1 MFTYLSQII
10 LAFLI
15 TFLISFPYIRLLYKF
30 NIRRISK
37 AELDAILPGKQV
49 KFGTPIM
56 GGTVIITSVLA
67 LSYFYLRGWEYFIP
81 VALILVVGAV
91 FGAIDEYTNTLGRTF
106 KALRIS
112 RQNNGFS
119 LFPVGGFL
127 YKIKQALLHPW
138 RLFEEA
144 IRVMG
149 SEQRGMKA
157 HYKFLMQVVLALI
170 PTVYLYL
177 NQNGTF
183 VNFSIYGDLD
193 LGYLYYPLVLIYF
206 IGFANAFG
214 ITDGL
219 DGLSAGT
226 HSIAFAF
233 FGILAA
239 FFGYEEVAYLCFII
253 VGAELAFLYF
263 NIHPARMEMSDVGTM
278 PLGTIFALIALLL
291 HKELAMLF
299 IGAIFLIEVVSSV
312 SQQWSVKLTGKRLFL
327 VAPIHHHFEKLG
339 WPETKVTMRFWL
351 FTVISGVLGLIVG
364 LG

>member
-1 MFTYLSQII
+1 MFTYIAQIL
-10 LAFLI
+10 LAFFL
-15 TFLISFPYIRLLYKF
+15 TFVISFPYIRLLYRF

-56 GGTVIITSVLA
+56 GGAVIIFSA
-67 LSYFYLRGWEYFIP
+67 LFLSAFFLREWEYFIP
-81 VALILVVGAV
+81 VMAILILGSV

-106 KALRIS
+106 RALRIS
-112 RQNNGFS
+112 KQRSGFS
-119 LFPVGGFL
+119 LFPVGGIA
-127 YKIKQALLHPW
+127 YRIKQVLLHPW
-138 RLFEEA
+138 KMFEEA

-170 PTVYLYL
+170 PVIYLYI
-177 NQNGTF
+177 NKNGTY
-183 VNFSIYGDLD
+183 VNFSIWGNWD
-193 LGYLYYPLVLIYF
+193 LGLLYYPLILIYF
-206 IGFANAFG
+206 ISFANAFG

-226 HSIAFAF
+226 HSIAFTF

-239 FFGYEEVAYLCFII
+239 FLGYYEVAYLCFILL
-253 VGAELAFLYF
+253 GAELAFLYF
-263 NIHPARMEMSDVGTM
+263 NINPARMEMSDVGTM
-278 PLGTIFALIALLL
+278 PIGTIFALVALLL

-299 IGAIFLIEVVSSV
+299 IGAIFIIEIISSV
-312 SQQWSVKLTGKRLFL
+312 SQQWSVKLTGKRIFL

-351 FTVISGVLGLIVG
+351 FAVITGLIG
-364 LG
+364 LLVALG

>member
-1 MFTYLSQII
+1 MFTYIAQIL
-10 LAFLI
+10 LAFTL
-15 TFLISFPYIRLLYKF
+15 TFVISFPYIKLLYKL

-56 GGTVIITSVLA
+56 GGAVIIFSTLF
-67 LSYFYLRGWEYFIP
+67 LSFFFLKDWEYFTP
-81 VALILVVGAV
+81 LVLILIVGSV
-91 FGAIDEYTNTLGRTF
+91 FGGIDEYTNTLGRTF

-112 RQNNGFS
+112 RHGGFS
-119 LFPVGGFL
+119 LFPVGGIAH
-127 YKIKQALLHPW
+127 KIKLILLHPW
-138 RLFEEA
+138 KMFEEA

-157 HYKFLMQVVLALI
+157 HYKFFMQAVLALI

-177 NQNGTF
+177 NHNGTF
-183 VNFSIYGDLD
+183 INFSIWGNLN
-193 LGYLYYPLVLIYF
+193 LGILYYPLILIYF

-226 HSIAFAF
+226 HSIAFSL
-233 FGILAA
+233 FGMLAA
-239 FFGYEEVAYLCFII
+239 YLGYYEVAYLCFIL

-263 NIHPARMEMSDVGTM
+263 NINPARMEMSDVGTM
-278 PLGTIFALIALLL
+278 PIGTIFALIPVLL
-291 HKELAMLF
+291 HKELAVLF
-299 IGAIFLIEVVSSV
+299 IGAIFIVEIISSV
-312 SQQWSVKLTGKRLFL
+312 SQQWSVKLTGKRIFL

-351 FTVISGVLGLIVG
+351 FGVIFGLIGLIVA